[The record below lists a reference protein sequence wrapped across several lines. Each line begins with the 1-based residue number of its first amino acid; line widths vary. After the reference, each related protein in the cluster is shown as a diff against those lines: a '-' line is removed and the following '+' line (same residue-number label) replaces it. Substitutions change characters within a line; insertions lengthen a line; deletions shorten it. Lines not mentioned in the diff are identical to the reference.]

1 MPHRNAN
8 HCSQE
13 LLVPEAMV
21 CISAVRLRWRSG
33 QFIPRHLASG
43 WSVLKS
49 PASLAMK
56 RRCGIA
62 EQRRRDL
69 GLGEPGDVRHRLLP
83 DRGLK
88 TFRHQ
93 RTAVSDHGD
102 VLDDAVG
109 GRVPGDRYGLP
120 IQDNDSLSEGHC
132 PRCLHG
138 GTQFTDCCRDAEN
151 AVRKGECTHVQ
162 DINRIFQ
169 PICPALL
176 LMPVAS
182 GGTFGGI
189 RISASMPEAL
199 SLPADAAPVPCPAQD
214 LADKAPGDAVWA
226 SGRPASWQR
235 LLLGLA
241 LLKRLLDLAHHGR
254 LDLVEVCLDGVATGL
269 RLGSGH
275 RHLLGLGPVDG
286 HSRLGEEAAV
296 QRIDQ
301 AVESRIGQRDLLLIV
316 EPSQGHGLMGVPR
329 SAVTSGPNHSS
340 GRNPLASPLEASS
353 TMTRCRKISSTRA

>member
-1 MPHRNAN
+1 
-8 HCSQE
+8 
-13 LLVPEAMV
+13 
-21 CISAVRLRWRSG
+21 
-33 QFIPRHLASG
+33 
-43 WSVLKS
+43 
-49 PASLAMK
+49 
-56 RRCGIA
+56 
-62 EQRRRDL
+62 
-69 GLGEPGDVRHRLLP
+69 
-83 DRGLK
+83 
-88 TFRHQ
+88 
-93 RTAVSDHGD
+93 
-102 VLDDAVG
+102 
-109 GRVPGDRYGLP
+109 
-120 IQDNDSLSEGHC
+120 
-132 PRCLHG
+132 
-138 GTQFTDCCRDAEN
+138 
-151 AVRKGECTHVQ
+151 
-162 DINRIFQ
+162 
-169 PICPALL
+169 
-176 LMPVAS
+176 MPVAS

-329 SAVTSGPNHSS
+329 IRRHLGPEPLQRTEPPRLAVRGEFHDDEMQENLVYQGVTLADRQGCAGVVTLPAQTSS
-340 GRNPLASPLEASS
+340 GAWA
-353 TMTRCRKISSTRA
+353 

>member
-21 CISAVRLRWRSG
+21 CISAVRLRWWSG
-33 QFIPRHLASG
+33 QFIPRHLASA

-69 GLGEPGDVRHRLLP
+69 GLGEPGDVSHRLLS
-83 DRGLK
+83 DGGLE

-102 VLDDAVG
+102 VLEDAVG

-138 GTQFTDCCRDAEN
+138 GTQFTDCCRGAEN

-162 DINRIFQ
+162 DINRIFSRFALPCCLCLLHLGAPSAASESRRVCPRLFRCPPTRLQ
-169 PICPALL
+169 CPARR
-176 LMPVAS
+176 
-182 GGTFGGI
+182 
-189 RISASMPEAL
+189 RISPIKHQVMPYGRAGVRHPGNG
-199 SLPADAAPVPCPAQD
+199 SYSGLPF
-214 LADKAPGDAVWA
+214 
-226 SGRPASWQR
+226 
-235 LLLGLA
+235 
-241 LLKRLLDLAHHGR
+241 
-254 LDLVEVCLDGVATGL
+254 
-269 RLGSGH
+269 
-275 RHLLGLGPVDG
+275 
-286 HSRLGEEAAV
+286 
-296 QRIDQ
+296 
-301 AVESRIGQRDLLLIV
+301 
-316 EPSQGHGLMGVPR
+316 
-329 SAVTSGPNHSS
+329 
-340 GRNPLASPLEASS
+340 
-353 TMTRCRKISSTRA
+353 